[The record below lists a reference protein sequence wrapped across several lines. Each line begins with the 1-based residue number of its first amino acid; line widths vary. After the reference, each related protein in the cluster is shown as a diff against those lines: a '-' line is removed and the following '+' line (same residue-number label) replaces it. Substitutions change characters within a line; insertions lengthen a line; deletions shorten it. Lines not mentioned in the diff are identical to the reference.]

1 MFALVAALGVATAPV
16 VDLNSFPT
24 DLSPVEF
31 TTTSAALVDHPYVL
45 MPIAYEHYSYSTT
58 VVAFN

>member
-31 TTTSAALVDHPYVL
+31 TTTRVALVDHPYVL

>member
-31 TTTSAALVDHPYVL
+31 ITTRVALVDHPYVL
-45 MPIAYEHYSYSTT
+45 MPLAYEHYSYSTT
-58 VVAFN
+58 VVAYN